1 MSEAD
6 RFAEHRKYE
15 RTSISIDVVV
25 VMKGRTPMTL
35 KTGNIS
41 EGGIYLLSGGR
52 DMPKVGEELS
62 VTLSEF
68 MNEAQPV
75 AMRAVVR
82 HKSEDGIGIEFLG
95 RLE

>member
-1 MSEAD
+1 MSDAQE
-6 RFAEHRKYE
+6 FSEQRKHE
-15 RTSISIDVVV
+15 RKEVSIEVII

-35 KTGNIS
+35 KTGNLS
-41 EGGIYLLSGGR
+41 EGGVFILSGGR

-62 VTLSEF
+62 ITLPEF
-68 MNEAQPV
+68 MGENQPV

-82 HKSEDGIGIEFLG
+82 HRNNDGIGIEFLG